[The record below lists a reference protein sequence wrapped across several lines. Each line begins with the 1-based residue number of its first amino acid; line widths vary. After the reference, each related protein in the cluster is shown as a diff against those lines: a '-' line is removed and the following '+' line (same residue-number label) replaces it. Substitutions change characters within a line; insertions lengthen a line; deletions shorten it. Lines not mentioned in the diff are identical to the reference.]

1 MSIDS
6 CGAPEQSAPIPA
18 GVDVEKETVITG
30 VVSSGDGPVGGA
42 YVRLLDATGEFT
54 AEVVTS
60 PAGQFRFFAA
70 PGTWTLRAL
79 SRQGN
84 GDATLAANRGLNEV
98 AVTVRWRDSGRRVTP
113 RQVFTRRRFF
123 RCTAA
128 NVLWWRETH
137 P

>member
-1 MSIDS
+1 MSTDS
-6 CGAPEQSAPIPA
+6 CAAPDQSAPLPA
-18 GVDVEKETVITG
+18 SVDVEKETVISG
-30 VVSSGDGPVGGA
+30 VVRSGADPVGGA

-84 GDATLAANRGLNEV
+84 GDTTLAANRGLNEV
-98 AVTVRWRDSGRRVTP
+98 AVAVG
-113 RQVFTRRRFF
+113 
-123 RCTAA
+123 
-128 NVLWWRETH
+128 
-137 P
+137 